1 MAQVLRL
8 QREKHLLF
16 IRNLDAR
23 INRLDYWQ
31 TEHLRMS
38 GIYWALTALLLL
50 KPDLTPACHEETF
63 NEASPLTRSQ
73 VIDFVFSCQRTT
85 GGFGGNAGHDAH
97 LTFTLSAI
105 QILCM
110 LDAIHDERFAWPTH
124 LECKFMEPSLLLW
137 QLTVL
142 PFAPAR

>member
-1 MAQVLRL
+1 MSPASRL
-8 QREKHLLF
+8 HTERHLQF
-16 IRNLDAR
+16 IRSLDAR

-50 KPDLTPACHEETF
+50 KPDLSPACQEQVF
-63 NEASPLTRSQ
+63 NEASPLTRTQ
-73 VIDFVFSCQRTT
+73 IIDFVTSCQKGS
-85 GGFGGNAGHDAH
+85 GGFGGNTGHAAH

-110 LDAIHDERFAWPTH
+110 LDAIKDERFAWPTH
-124 LECKFMEPSLLLW
+124 LKCTLEKMHSWP
-137 QLTVL
+137 
-142 PFAPAR
+142 PASGSQYCH